1 MEVSVLFQL
10 LPENYLCLRFLVL
23 PFFFAPF
30 PNKKVRSRSCA
41 PKNAEPR
48 LLRHKFRINPKV
60 CETEDA
66 FLPKQKR
73 NLTID
78 PDINL
83 CRKTIL
89 PRDPCKNK
97 CTMRNNCKSY
107 NKRAGST
114 EPAQFFYLQKE
125 LPNRSVKLLP
135 FCLKVASCL
144 IKSGVR
150 VASGSLAECI
160 KRVIHLI
167 IQVEILTV

>member
-1 MEVSVLFQL
+1 MLPPRIDIRKARLPACPCEDNTCRADCCCVFSFYHSFSPPFQI
-10 LPENYLCLRFLVL
+10 
-23 PFFFAPF
+23 
-30 PNKKVRSRSCA
+30 KKVRSRSCA

-89 PRDPCKNK
+89 PRDSCKNK

-125 LPNRSVKLLP
+125 LPNRSVK
-135 FCLKVASCL
+135 VASVLLESCFL
-144 IKSGVR
+144 
-150 VASGSLAECI
+150 LN
-160 KRVIHLI
+160 
-167 IQVEILTV
+167 